1 MSYVVLARK
10 YRPRRFS
17 DVVGQPHVTR
27 TLLNGLLQKRLAHAY
42 LLSGPRGVGKTTTAR
57 LLARAINCTNPNEGE
72 PCGVC
77 ERCTATLEGR
87 ALDVVE
93 IDAASNNGVENIRD
107 LRENVAYAPITGGAK
122 VYIIDEVHML
132 SNAAF
137 NALLKTLEEPPDHA
151 YFCLAT
157 TSPQKVP
164 STILSRCQRFD
175 FRRVSAAEIAAHLS
189 NILTSEGLPFDLSA
203 LDIIARKADGSVRD
217 SLSLMDQVIAFAG
230 GQVMRQDAIDVA
242 GDLRLDLYFRA
253 VSLIESHSLSDAFDL
268 DEELASA
275 GVDPQDYLVGLEEHI
290 VTLLKIKAMGVEKTD
305 VPIDLKAEYASMG
318 ERVNEGDLTR
328 LLQLCLVAETDVRRN
343 FNARTRMQL
352 LLVKFASFERSVV
365 LADLISKLEHAPAA
379 PSPAPAPRVTA
390 APVAQTAPSPVQRP
404 TTRPAPVTPVAAPA
418 PALPPPPTGDAAEVL
433 RKAQDSWETICEK
446 LAENFN
452 SRARLI
458 KHGGFP
464 VYYSN
469 GTLRIN
475 FAGSSHLEAGRA
487 LGAGLKEEYAAVIGT
502 VSLDLQIGPLPNM
515 TQAPAAVDDDP
526 AVKLLKDRLGAR
538 QV

>member
-10 YRPRRFS
+10 YRPQRFH

-42 LLSGPRGVGKTTTAR
+42 LFSGPRGVGKTTTAR
-57 LLARAINCTNPNEGE
+57 LLARAINCSSPEEGE

-77 ERCTATLEGR
+77 DRCKATLEGR
-87 ALDVVE
+87 ALDVIE
-93 IDAASNNGVENIRD
+93 IDAASNTGVEDIRS
-107 LRENVAYAPITGGAK
+107 LRDNVSYAPIEGRAK

-132 SNAAF
+132 STAAF
-137 NALLKTLEEPPDHA
+137 NALLKTLEEPPSHA

-175 FRRVSAAEIAAHLS
+175 FRRVSAGEIAGHLA
-189 NILTSEGLPFDLSA
+189 NILLKESLPFDRSA

-217 SLSLMDQVIAFAG
+217 SLSLLDQVIAFAG
-230 GQVMRQDAIDVA
+230 GQVMRQDAVDVA

-253 VSLIESHSLSDAFDL
+253 VSLIESHALSDAFNL

-290 VTLLKIKAMGVEKTD
+290 VKLLQVKAMGVEKTD
-305 VPIDLKAEYASMG
+305 VPIDLKTEYAQMA
-318 ERVNEGDLTR
+318 EQVNEGDLTR

-352 LLVKFASFERSVV
+352 LLVKFASFDRSVV
-365 LADLISKLEHAPAA
+365 LADLISKLEHTPA
-379 PSPAPAPRVTA
+379 TH
-390 APVAQTAPSPVQRP
+390 APVATPHVSSTAQRP
-404 TTRPAPVTPVAAPA
+404 ISRPSQPTPAATPTTP
-418 PALPPPPTGDAAEVL
+418 LPPPPVGEAAEVL
-433 RKAQDSWETICEK
+433 KKAQDSWEMICDR
-446 LAENFN
+446 LAEHFN

-458 KHGGFP
+458 KHGGYP
-464 VYYSN
+464 VHYAA

-475 FAGSSHLEAGRA
+475 FAGSPHLEAGRA
-487 LGAGLKEEYAAVIGT
+487 LGAALKDEFVAIIGT
-502 VSLDLQIGPLPNM
+502 VAFDFQIGPLPNV
-515 TQAPAAVDDDP
+515 APVSNADDDP
-526 AVKLLKDRLGAR
+526 AVKLLMDRLGAR
-538 QV
+538 PVG